1 MVPLHWHPG
10 PGAVV
15 TALHTG
21 LCNVTHTNFVTI
33 VEKRCSGHGQ
43 EEGEGNLHLLRVQK
57 SPEPLHIVVA
67 RGDADRVLP
76 MGPLVIPPVGFHKR
90 AGVAFSL
97 SAEPGMLTAKQV
109 QKNVHPPPVGLGKQ
123 FLLCPPEKRYLYYKA
138 AWRKF

>member
-1 MVPLHWHPG
+1 MVPLHWRPG

-15 TALHTG
+15 AALHTG

-33 VEKRCSGHGQ
+33 VEQRCSGHGQ
-43 EEGEGNLHLLRVQK
+43 EEGE

-67 RGDADRVLP
+67 RGDAERALP

-97 SAEPGMLTAKQV
+97 SAEPGMLTAEQV
-109 QKNVHPPPVGLGKQ
+109 QKNVYPPPVGLGKQ
-123 FLLCPPEKRYLYYKA
+123 FLLCPPEKRYLHYKA